1 MIKTAIAKPN
11 AQKML
16 AEIEDVVTAVRR
28 CFISGTHTFSVNDEP
43 KTLTTE
49 NLAEMLMF
57 VTAYY
62 SWAVTLWGN
71 VKSMAESAE
80 QLRKLKEA
88 NAFVSV
94 KKGSKISAKEA
105 EAEASG
111 QVESFIEEEMDWR
124 LVFNRANACRLAL
137 ESFMKT
143 IDSLKYIRSKEWGSV

>member
-71 VKSMAESAE
+71 AKSMAESAE

-94 KKGSKISAKEA
+94 KKGSKISVKEA

-143 IDSLKYIRSKEWGSV
+143 IDSLKYIRSKEWDSV